1 MIDSNILEYKNLEPL
16 NVSRETFPQFEA
28 YCELLKKENSKI
40 NLISKSTEKEMRKRH
55 IVDCAQTIEFIDENY
70 EICTDVGSGSGLPGI
85 VLAIIMKIKKP
96 DMKFHLYEKSFKKCQ
111 FLSAVKE
118 KLDLNAEVFQK
129 DIFEEKN
136 IETDLIITRAFKPLP
151 IVLDLAEKNFKKFKS
166 LIIFLGKNKKN
177 ILEKALSNWSFDYKE
192 KKSITSSDSKIIKI
206 CNLKKNE
213 N

>member
-70 EICTDVGSGSGLPGI
+70 NMCTDVGSGSGLPGI

-96 DMKFHLYEKSFKKCQ
+96 DMKFHLYEKSFRKCE
-111 FLSAVKE
+111 FLTVVKD

-129 DIFEEKN
+129 DIFKEKN
-136 IETDLIITRAFKPLP
+136 IETDLIISRAFKPLP
-151 IVLDLAEKNFKKFKS
+151 IFLDLAIKNFKKFRS
-166 LIIFLGKNKKN
+166 VIIFLGKNKKD
-177 ILEKALSNWSFDYKE
+177 ILEKALANWSFDYKE
-192 KKSITSSDSKIIKI
+192 KKSLTSSDSKIIKI
-206 CNLKKNE
+206 CNLKKK
-213 N
+213 

>member
-40 NLISKSTEKEMRKRH
+40 NLISKSTEIEMRKRH

-70 EICTDVGSGSGLPGI
+70 NICTDVGSGSGLPGI

-96 DMKFHLYEKSFKKCQ
+96 DMKFHLYEKSFRKCE
-111 FLSAVKE
+111 FLTVVKD

-129 DIFEEKN
+129 DIFKEKD
-136 IETDLIITRAFKPLP
+136 IETDLIISRAFKPLP
-151 IVLDLAEKNFKKFKS
+151 IVLDLAIKNFKKFRS
-166 LIIFLGKNKKN
+166 VIIFLGKNKKN
-177 ILEKALSNWSFDYKE
+177 IFEKALANWSFDYKE
-192 KKSITSSDSKIIKI
+192 KKSLTSSDSKIIKI
-206 CNLKKNE
+206 CNLKKK
-213 N
+213 

>member
-1 MIDSNILEYKNLEPL
+1 LIDSNILEYKNLEPL

-40 NLISKSTEKEMRKRH
+40 NLISKSTEKEIRKRH

-129 DIFEEKN
+129 DMI
-136 IETDLIITRAFKPLP
+136 LIHQ
-151 IVLDLAEKNFKKFKS
+151 
-166 LIIFLGKNKKN
+166 
-177 ILEKALSNWSFDYKE
+177 
-192 KKSITSSDSKIIKI
+192 
-206 CNLKKNE
+206 
-213 N
+213 